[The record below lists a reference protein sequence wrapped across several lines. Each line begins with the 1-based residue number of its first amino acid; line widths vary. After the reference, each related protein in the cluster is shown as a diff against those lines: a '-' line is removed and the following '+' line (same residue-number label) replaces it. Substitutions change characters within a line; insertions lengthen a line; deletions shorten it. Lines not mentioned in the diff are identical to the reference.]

1 MPRGRAYIHTVT
13 HRETRFV
20 MLQELMVEAQT
31 RERVRVSEE
40 NRRREF
46 VRRLA
51 VMRRRQRRAE
61 AARRAVQMLSVW

>member
-1 MPRGRAYIHTVT
+1 MTPAIEKRVF
-13 HRETRFV
+13 E

-31 RERVRVSEE
+31 RERVRVSDEY
-40 NRRREF
+40 RRKEY

-61 AARRAVQMLSVW
+61 AARRAVQLLSVW